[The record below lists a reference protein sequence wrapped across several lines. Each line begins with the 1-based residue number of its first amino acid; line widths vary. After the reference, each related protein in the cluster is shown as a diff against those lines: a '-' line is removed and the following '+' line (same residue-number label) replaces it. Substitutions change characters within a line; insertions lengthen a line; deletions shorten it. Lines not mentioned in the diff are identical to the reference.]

1 MKNEKINKS
10 SKKKSRKSTS
20 KTIYLNKI
28 NSYQK
33 IIQDTILYVQKYK
46 NMDILDAGELNICV
60 QNLENIY
67 EKTIN
72 ISKLLKNKKKLIDFN
87 DIVNRLQVVN
97 DELSTNIRLYGTKDI
112 DTLLNICLGS
122 NYILDTVTDDNKYL
136 YNTINSYVHPISYKI
151 LDWKEK
157 NATKKNEKIKQ
168 KLAKNRIIEDFML
181 VETAI
186 SMDCF
191 DLARTTK
198 NFQTKVYGIKVC
210 FQNPKKRKTLIIS
223 GVTDDMVINC
233 IQSPYLQ
240 NKLNSIIQN
249 KPQDIEFLSQD
260 FERFCLSLTLKDLLV
275 YNRKELYQRYMGYI
289 NQTNLIKKKT
299 ISQIVKEFI
308 SSDLY
313 GQRKTLIQ
321 LLMKNNNSEF
331 QYLAYLLYD
340 LLSNDTNGNFDTVE
354 QTILFDSLPW
364 NIKKFFREAMKTTI
378 SYTKN
383 LSNFDINKIPIE
395 QQICLLK
402 AKDSVKEKAMLKLK
416 EVKAKSEDSGSKARQ
431 YLDGLLKIPFG
442 IFKKEKI
449 LTLMSIIQDDFKGLI
464 ETLKNID
471 TNINIP
477 SKKNYSSVEI
487 IQSIDYLKNN
497 YMTDSKNK
505 SIEIL
510 NTQYIT
516 GKRDCLIAKI
526 CFINSIVKKHNLKHL
541 KILHSGKK
549 IAYMKSHI
557 TDFFN
562 NILDYPSLLDE
573 FSKRHPSIFKI
584 NKCVDVSKAIK
595 GIDDKWENINTS
607 MKDVKNVLENSIY
620 GHNKAKRQI
629 ERVIG
634 QWITGKQSGYCFGF
648 EGPPGVGKCH
658 RKGTP
663 IMLSNGKIKKV
674 ENVKIGDKLMGDDS
688 TSRNVLAL
696 GSGREKMYEIKPVK
710 GDSYVVNESHI
721 LSLKMTKAGKK
732 GDKHQTINGIRYFK
746 NDIVD
751 ICINDYLKLPKY
763 LKECLKGYK
772 VPVKFP
778 EKKVDLDPYVL
789 GYWLG
794 DGTSSKPEITTVEEQ
809 VVEYFKMYAD
819 DIGLEFKK
827 VGNTN
832 ITYRLTYGQ
841 KNRPGISGSGG
852 KNPMLNMLRKHN
864 VLNNKHI
871 PYIYKCNCKDVLL
884 ELLAGIIDSDGS
896 LHHGGYDIIQKN
908 ERLLDDIIYVA
919 RSLGFAAYKTKC
931 EKSCFYKGE
940 KKTGTYYRTFIHGEN
955 IEYIPVKV
963 QRKKTNKRKQI
974 KNVLNTG
981 IKVIPLEEDEYYGFQ
996 IDGNSRFLLG
1006 DFTVTHNTSL
1016 ARKGLANCLK
1026 DEDGTTRPFSFI
1038 ALGGSS
1044 NGSTLSGHNYT
1055 YVGSTWGRIVDILME
1070 QKCMNPIIFIDEL
1083 DKVSKTENGKEIIG
1097 ILTHLIDPTQNDTY
1111 QDKYFSGIDIDMS
1124 KALFVFSYNDVGAID
1139 KILLDRIHRV
1149 KFDNLTLFDKLEI
1162 TNKYILPELY
1172 EKVGLN
1178 DTIIFKQEVLKFII
1192 ENYTYE
1198 SGVRKLKEILFEII
1212 SEINLE
1218 ILNSE
1223 VKHTFPYNVT
1233 KKDIKFNYLKDKNE
1247 IIHKIIHKE
1256 AGIGVMNGLWAN
1268 NMGMG
1273 GIIPI
1278 ECYFLPSN
1286 NFMDLKLTGLQGD
1299 VMKESMNVAKTLAW
1313 KLTDK
1318 KSQTKLCKLFEKTK
1332 LQGIHIHCP
1341 EGAVPKDGPSAGT
1354 AITIAI
1360 YSLLNKKKIK
1370 NNVAITGEINLQG
1383 KVSAIGGLELKILG
1397 GLKAGIKTFI
1407 YPTENQKDYL
1417 KFVEKYNN
1425 KNIISDDITFI
1436 NVSDIKTVLN
1446 NVFV

>member
-10 SKKKSRKSTS
+10 SKKKSKKSTS

-46 NMDILDAGELNICV
+46 NMDILDAGELNICI

-67 EKTIN
+67 EKTLN

-87 DIVNRLQVVN
+87 DIINRLQVVN
-97 DELSTNIRLYGTKDI
+97 DELSTNIRLYGTKNI

-122 NYILDTVTDDNKYL
+122 NYILETINEDNKYL
-136 YNTINSYVHPISYKI
+136 FNTINNYVHPISYKI

-157 NATKKNEKIKQ
+157 NDSKKNEKIKQ

-198 NFQTKVYGIKVC
+198 NFQTKVYGIKIC

-223 GVTDDMVINC
+223 GVTDDMIINC

-240 NKLNSIIQN
+240 NKLNSVIQN
-249 KPQDIEFLSQD
+249 KPQDVEFLSQD

-308 SSDLY
+308 SNELY

-321 LLMKNNNSEF
+321 LLMKHNNSEF

-402 AKDSVKEKAMLKLK
+402 ANDSVKEKAMLKLK

-471 TNINIP
+471 PEINIP
-477 SKKNYSSVEI
+477 TKKKYSSVEI
-487 IQSIDYLKNN
+487 IQSIKYLKNN
-497 YMTDSKNK
+497 YMNDSKNK
-505 SIEIL
+505 SIETL
-510 NTQYIT
+510 STEYIT

-526 CFINSIVKKHNLKHL
+526 CFINSVVKKHNLKHL
-541 KILHSGKK
+541 KILHSGKNL
-549 IAYMKSHI
+549 AYMKSHI
-557 TDFFN
+557 TDFFD
-562 NILDYPSLLDE
+562 NILDYPILLDE
-573 FSKRHPSIFKI
+573 FIKKHPEIFKI
-584 NKCVDVSKAIK
+584 NKCINVSKTIED
-595 GIDDKWENINTS
+595 INNKWENINTS
-607 MKDVKNVLENSIY
+607 MNDVKKVLKNSIY
-620 GHNKAKRQI
+620 GHTKAKRQI

-648 EGPPGVGKCH
+648 EGPPGVGK
-658 RKGTP
+658 
-663 IMLSNGKIKKV
+663 
-674 ENVKIGDKLMGDDS
+674 
-688 TSRNVLAL
+688 
-696 GSGREKMYEIKPVK
+696 
-710 GDSYVVNESHI
+710 
-721 LSLKMTKAGKK
+721 
-732 GDKHQTINGIRYFK
+732 
-746 NDIVD
+746 
-751 ICINDYLKLPKY
+751 
-763 LKECLKGYK
+763 
-772 VPVKFP
+772 
-778 EKKVDLDPYVL
+778 
-789 GYWLG
+789 
-794 DGTSSKPEITTVEEQ
+794 
-809 VVEYFKMYAD
+809 
-819 DIGLEFKK
+819 
-827 VGNTN
+827 
-832 ITYRLTYGQ
+832 
-841 KNRPGISGSGG
+841 
-852 KNPMLNMLRKHN
+852 
-864 VLNNKHI
+864 
-871 PYIYKCNCKDVLL
+871 
-884 ELLAGIIDSDGS
+884 
-896 LHHGGYDIIQKN
+896 
-908 ERLLDDIIYVA
+908 
-919 RSLGFAAYKTKC
+919 
-931 EKSCFYKGE
+931 
-940 KKTGTYYRTFIHGEN
+940 
-955 IEYIPVKV
+955 
-963 QRKKTNKRKQI
+963 
-974 KNVLNTG
+974 
-981 IKVIPLEEDEYYGFQ
+981 
-996 IDGNSRFLLG
+996 
-1006 DFTVTHNTSL
+1006 TSL

-1124 KALFVFSYNDVGAID
+1124 KALFIFSYNDVSSID
-1139 KILLDRIHRV
+1139 KILLDRIHRI

-1172 EKVGLN
+1172 EKVGLVDTLIFN
-1178 DTIIFKQEVLKFII
+1178 DDVLKFII

-1223 VKHTFPYNVT
+1223 SKYTFPYEIT
-1233 KKDIKFNYLKDKNE
+1233 KNDIKFNYLKDKNE
-1247 IIHKIIHKE
+1247 IIHKIIHKDSTI
-1256 AGIGVMNGLWAN
+1256 GIINGLWAN

-1278 ECYFLPSN
+1278 ECNFLPSN

-1299 VMKESMNVAKTLAW
+1299 VMKESMSVAKTLAW
-1313 KLTDK
+1313 KLTEK
-1318 KSQTKLCKLFEKTK
+1318 KCQTKLCKQFEKTK

-1354 AITIAI
+1354 AITVAI

-1370 NNVAITGEINLQG
+1370 NNIAITGEINLQG

-1407 YPTENQKDYL
+1407 YPEDNQKDYL
-1417 KFVEKYNN
+1417 KFIEKYEN

-1446 NVFV
+1446 IVFV